1 MSFDIT
7 IRVVQTDK
15 FNNMEIL
22 DEHKMTP
29 KRKVQM
35 NMNMLLCKMILM
47 PIVHP
52 MLKIDILKME
62 HVF

>member
-7 IRVVQTDK
+7 IQVVHNDK

-29 KRKVQM
+29 KQKAQM

-47 PIVHP
+47 LIVHP